1 MSSYEHKNLSG
12 SIFPNDKKTEDA
24 QPDFRGSCLIN
35 GVEFWL
41 SGWHRE
47 SKEGGRKY
55 IGLQFTLKEEKEAA

>member
-1 MSSYEHKNLSG
+1 MSSYQHKNLSG
-12 SIFPNDKKTEDA
+12 SIFENDKKTEES

-41 SGWHRE
+41 SAWRRE
-47 SKEGGRKY
+47 SRDGKKY